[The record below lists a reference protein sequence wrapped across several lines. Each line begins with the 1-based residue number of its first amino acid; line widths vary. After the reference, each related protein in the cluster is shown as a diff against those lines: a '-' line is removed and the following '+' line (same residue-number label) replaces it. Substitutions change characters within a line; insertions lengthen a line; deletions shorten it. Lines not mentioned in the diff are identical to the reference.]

1 MEDLIFEMLKNYTY
15 EPAIVYTLVFLVM
28 FLSSIGLPVPEEFS
42 IISLGV
48 LSYMGANPDLFPPP
62 YVGATSVEILPSILV
77 CSGSIFFS
85 DFVVFSIGR
94 KYGSVIFKSNWFARI
109 VNEDKLDR
117 VKAWARRWG
126 NIVPG
131 LFRLIPGVRFPGHLI
146 CGALGIKTSTFIFVD
161 ALVIS
166 VVVPAQIYFIAR
178 YGEMVVDVLKAFQPI
193 VVGLCLLVLSGLLWN
208 LYKLFKVEK
217 PK

>member
-1 MEDLIFEMLKNYTY
+1 MEDIIFELLKSYTY
-15 EPAIVYTLVFLVM
+15 EPLFVYILVFLVM
-28 FLSSIGLPVPEEFS
+28 FLSSLGLPVPEEFS

-48 LSYMGANPDLFPPP
+48 LSYMGAHPELFPPP
-62 YVGATSVEILPSILV
+62 YTGAHSVEILPSILV

-94 KYGSVIFKSNWFARI
+94 RYGSVIFKSNWFARL
-109 VNEDKLDR
+109 VKEDKLDR

-161 ALVIS
+161 AFVIS
-166 VVVPAQIYFIAR
+166 LIVPTQIYFIAR
-178 YGEMVVDVLKAFQPI
+178 YGEVVVDVLKSFQPI
-193 VVGLCLLVLSGLLWN
+193 IVGICLLVLSGLFLN
-208 LYKLFKVEK
+208 LYKLFKGEK
-217 PK
+217 T